1 MMPVAVCGAPLRVS
15 QAALQAVAQKVIEQ
29 LIRIFVE
36 QSEAFL
42 IFLLHQTLQIPL
54 RRHADS
60 TNSGM
65 TFPE

>member
-1 MMPVAVCGAPLRVS
+1 MKPVAVCGAPLRVS
-15 QAALQAVAQKVIEQ
+15 QAALQVVSQKVIEQ
-29 LIRIFVE
+29 LIHIFEE

-60 TNSGM
+60 ANSGM
-65 TFPE
+65 MFQE

>member
-29 LIRIFVE
+29 LIHIFVE

-42 IFLLHQTLQIPL
+42 IFLLHQTLFLSKIQNIF
-54 RRHADS
+54 
-60 TNSGM
+60 NV
-65 TFPE
+65 